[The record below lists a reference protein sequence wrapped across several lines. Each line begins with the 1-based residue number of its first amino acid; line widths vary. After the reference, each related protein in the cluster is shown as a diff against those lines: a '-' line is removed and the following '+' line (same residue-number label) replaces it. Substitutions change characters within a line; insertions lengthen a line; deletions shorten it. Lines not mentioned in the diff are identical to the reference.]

1 MRYLTVILLFLSTF
15 SRAQKDS
22 AITIPMLGVHFSAQL
37 PFGDMANRFGNS
49 FTAGGSF
56 MLKTHKN
63 WLFSLEASYLF
74 GGTVKENVL
83 EELTNPDGFVTD
95 NEGYPANLRITE
107 RGLILGFTVGK
118 VIPIFKSNANSGL
131 MITIGG
137 GYLQHKVHIYD
148 ASQRVASIAGDLI
161 KGYDR
166 LTSGFSLSQ
175 FVGYM
180 HMGRKRMS
188 NFYAGFEFYEAFTQ
202 SVRKLNYS
210 TGLPDTGKRLDGL
223 AGFRL
228 GWILPLYK
236 KAPDDFYT
244 Y

>member
-1 MRYLTVILLFLSTF
+1 MRFLVLLLFLSLVT
-15 SRAQKDS
+15 RAQKDS
-22 AITIPMLGVHFSAQL
+22 AITIPMLGVHFGAQIPL
-37 PFGDMANRFGNS
+37 GDLDERFGNS

-63 WLFSLEASYLF
+63 WILGVEASYLF
-74 GGTVKENVL
+74 GGTVKEDVL
-83 EELTNPDGFVTD
+83 EQLTNPDGFVTD
-95 NEGYPANLRITE
+95 NEGYPANLRITQ
-107 RGLILGFTVGK
+107 RGLILGLTFGK

-131 MITIGG
+131 MITIGA

-166 LTSGFSLSQ
+166 FTSGISVSQ
-175 FVGYM
+175 FIGYL
-180 HMGRKRMS
+180 HMGRKRLS

-210 TGLPDTGKRLDGL
+210 TGLPDTAKRNDILM
-223 AGFRL
+223 GFRI

-236 KAPDDFYT
+236 KAPDDFYV

>member
-1 MRYLTVILLFLSTF
+1 MRFIVALLFLSLF

-22 AITIPMLGVHFSAQL
+22 AITIPMLGVHFGVQS

-56 MLKTHKN
+56 MVKTNKN
-63 WLFSLEASYLF
+63 WLLGLDASYLF

-83 EELTNPDGFVTD
+83 EQLTNPDGFVTD
-95 NEGYPANLRITE
+95 NEGYPANLRITQ
-107 RGLILGFTVGK
+107 RGLILGLTFGK

-148 ASQRVASIAGDLI
+148 ASQRVASIGGDLI

-180 HMGRKRMS
+180 YIGRKRMS

-202 SVRKLNYS
+202 SMRKLNYS
-210 TGLPDTGKRLDGL
+210 SGLPDTGKRTDVLM
-223 AGFRL
+223 GFRL

-236 KAPDDFYT
+236 KAPDDFYI